1 MCFTDPETGV
11 TSGLPEVA
19 ICVQGFDVQC
29 VLQFTLVNAAGCALH
44 RHTSRVIHRIEW
56 SHVCHVQ
63 DVTLN
68 CGRAF
73 RLSTLPFRFANVF
86 VLPFGR
92 SLMRFIKPRGCKAF
106 PDVDAEIGTHLL
118 DESARSAPARKRSGR
133 SHEARESLSRRNGTP
148 NHC

>member
-56 SHVCHVQ
+56 SHVCYMQ

-73 RLSTLPFRFANVF
+73 RLSILPFRFANVF
-86 VLPFGR
+86 VLRFGR
-92 SLMRFIKPRGCKAF
+92 SLMRLIEPRGGKASL
-106 PDVDAEIGTHLL
+106 DVDDAEIGTHLL
-118 DESARSAPARKRSGR
+118 AAKARGAR
-133 SHEARESLSRRNGTP
+133 RRASDRGVRMRLANL
-148 NHC
+148 